1 MVTYE
6 NQSPS
11 EIRTGDRIKDAD
23 GREFTAESD
32 AVLVMGDYV
41 VNAVWPM
48 WEGKVRG
55 LILDAKSLV
64 TISYDEN
71 IWNQDTQSWNNSYSA

>member
-11 EIRTGDRIKDAD
+11 EIRTGDRVIDAD

-32 AVLVMGDYV
+32 AVLEMGDYV
-41 VNAVWPM
+41 VSAWWNGDV
-48 WEGKVRG
+48 KG

-64 TISYDEN
+64 TISYDESDWSDN
-71 IWNQDTQSWNNSYSA
+71 DL

>member
-11 EIRTGDRIKDAD
+11 EIRTGDRVKDAD

-41 VNAVWPM
+41 VSAWWN
-48 WEGKVRG
+48 GDTKG
-55 LILDAKSLV
+55 LILDANSRV
-64 TISYDEN
+64 TISYEESD
-71 IWNQDTQSWNNSYSA
+71 WNEDAF